1 METTQPVAIS
11 TKLGW
16 YAYGPGQQM
25 SKERNTETFQ
35 VHFVKTQTKWQ
46 DLVTEFLE
54 SKHFVLNNLPI
65 IEPVDD
71 TRAKKLL
78 TETTIRFHLISFILQ

>member
-1 METTQPVAIS
+1 
-11 TKLGW
+11 
-16 YAYGPGQQM
+16 M

-35 VHFVKTQTKWQ
+35 VHFVETETKWQ
-46 DLVTEFLE
+46 DLVIEFVE
-54 SKHFVLNNLPI
+54 SENFEFNNFPP

-78 TETTIRFHLISFILQ
+78 TETTIQFGKHFAIGLP